1 MINKEGKLNLS
12 VSGGNDLNQDLIE
25 NIDYTKSK
33 SESEIMNDH
42 NHKTSDV
49 HSKMDVEKDNEL
61 NENSQPKQMENGPT
75 ENDMPYDVPDDQTP
89 PMTDMPKNI
98 EKMTKKSAPDQ
109 SA

>member
-12 VSGGNDLNQDLIE
+12 VSGGSDLNQDLIE
-25 NIDYTKSK
+25 NIDYTKSNP
-33 SESEIMNDH
+33 ESEMMNDD
-42 NHKTSDV
+42 NHKISDIHNKV
-49 HSKMDVEKDNEL
+49 DVEKDNEL
-61 NENSQPKQMENGPT
+61 NENSQPTQMENSPT